1 MNPLRL
7 GLVCDYPEEGWVSM
21 DVVAEQVRAHL
32 EARHAG
38 TLAVQRVCPPFHRRF
53 SRGPLRRVGA
63 AVNAD
68 RLLNRFVHYP
78 RALAE
83 IVARHEYDIYHLVD
97 HSYAQLVPVLP
108 AGRTVVTCHDLDTFR
123 CLLDPAAEP
132 RPRWFRAMTRRV
144 LDGFRQASA
153 VVCDSAATA
162 QAVRAHGLISE
173 SRLHVVPLGVA
184 EGFSAEPDAAAD
196 TQAQSLLGGPPRDDA
211 PEILHVGTTIPRK
224 RIDVLLRVYAAAR
237 AHAPGLRLVRVG
249 PPLTPEQTELAR
261 ALAISD
267 RQIITLEAVG
277 RPVLAALYRR
287 AALVLLPSAAE
298 GFGLP
303 VVEALACGTPV
314 LASDL
319 GVLREVGGTAAA
331 YAPLG
336 DISAW
341 TAMLAALLDERR
353 DCPAAWE
360 ARRAEGIAHAGRAQ
374 WSTHVDSLAS
384 IYQALWEDPRRPPP
398 QAGPQTLQPGPRGDG
413 HRPAKARG

>member
-38 TLAVQRVCPPFHRRF
+38 TLATRRVCPPFRRRF
-53 SRGPLRRVGA
+53 GRGPLRRVGA

-83 IVARHEYDIYHLVD
+83 IAARNEYDIYHLVD

-144 LDGFRQASA
+144 LAGFRQAAA

-162 QAVRAHGLISE
+162 QAVRAHGLVAE
-173 SRLHVVPLGVA
+173 ERLHVVPLGVA
-184 EGFSAEPDAAAD
+184 EGFSADPDPAAD
-196 TQAQSLLGGPPRDDA
+196 AQAQSLLGGPPRDDA
-211 PEILHVGTTIPRK
+211 PEVLHVGTTIPRK

-237 AHAPGLRLVRVG
+237 AFAPGSRLIRVG
-249 PPLTPEQTELAR
+249 PSLTPDQAALAR

-267 RQIITLEAVG
+267 DQIITLEAVN

-319 GVLREVGGTAAA
+319 DVLREVGGTAAT

-336 DISAW
+336 DIPAW
-341 TAMLAALLDERR
+341 TAMLAALFDERR
-353 DCPAAWE
+353 DRPDAWE
-360 ARRAEGIAHAGRAQ
+360 ARRAEGIAHAGRSQ
-374 WSTHVDSLAS
+374 WSAHVDRLAA
-384 IYQALWEDPRRPPP
+384 IYQTLWEDTRRPPP
-398 QAGPQTLQPGPRGDG
+398 QAGPQALQPGSRGDG
-413 HRPAKARG
+413 RRPTNTRG